1 MSESRIVFNAQKLF
15 DREDLKAYL
24 QALAICLLII
34 YFNKKISFIYLNIL
48 LTNFFVAFMFG
59 WYVIQIKI
67 FWVQELIVDR
77 SYIHLKYFMGGS
89 TKTFPRSA
97 VCLKEQE
104 GSWWQRRGIS
114 VCVNG
119 HEVETIDYRFDIDE
133 IIAHSEL
140 EVERF

>member
-24 QALAICLLII
+24 QVLAICLLII
-34 YFNKKISFIYLNIL
+34 YFNKKISFTYLSIL
-48 LTNFFVAFMFG
+48 FTNFFIAFLFG

-77 SYIHLKYFMGGS
+77 NYIHLKYFMGGS

-104 GSWWQRRGIS
+104 GSWWQRRGIN
-114 VCVNG
+114 VYVNG

-140 EVERF
+140 EVERS